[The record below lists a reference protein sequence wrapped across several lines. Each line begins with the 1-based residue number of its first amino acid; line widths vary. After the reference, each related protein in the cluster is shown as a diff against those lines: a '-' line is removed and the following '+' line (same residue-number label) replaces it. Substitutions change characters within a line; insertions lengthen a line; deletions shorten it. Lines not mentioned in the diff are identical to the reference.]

1 MKGKIRVYCRL
12 RPLSE
17 KEIVEK
23 EREVL
28 TAVDEFTVEYPWKDE
43 KLKQYIYDRVFD
55 ANATQE
61 SVFEDTKA
69 SHKLYLFLAYG
80 NIYNLHSLP
89 ISRVFAMQYLV
100 QSAVDGYNV
109 CIFAYGQ
116 TGSGKT
122 FTIYGSD
129 INPGL
134 TPRAIAELFRI
145 LRRDNN
151 KYSFSLKVTYLK
163 WR

>member
-1 MKGKIRVYCRL
+1 
-12 RPLSE
+12 
-17 KEIVEK
+17 
-23 EREVL
+23 
-28 TAVDEFTVEYPWKDE
+28 
-43 KLKQYIYDRVFD
+43 
-55 ANATQE
+55 
-61 SVFEDTKA
+61 
-69 SHKLYLFLAYG
+69 
-80 NIYNLHSLP
+80 
-89 ISRVFAMQYLV
+89 MQYLV

-129 INPGL
+129 NNPGL

-151 KYSFSLKVTYLK
+151 KYSFSLKVNISRMEITKFFHLFTFGIVVV
-163 WR
+163 